1 MALVM
6 IVGVFSPLT
15 AFADNEKP
23 DSVTSTISA
32 ENLVDIKD
40 KYDSTETFSTEVNIH
55 KLVSESFGNAFPF
68 KHDGGEIK
76 LSDLTAANGNK
87 EVKALPGVEFTY
99 YKVETPELLDKMI
112 ENPTQYET
120 ADQLAGKEGIT
131 APANNTVT
139 TGADGVAKVTLTRGY
154 YWFIETNRP
163 STVTG
168 SVAKS
173 VPFGIAIPVLNKDQ
187 DKWLKV
193 VHTYPK
199 NVEKDTTTDKSY
211 RLGKTDEERAKIDSQ
226 VLKEWQK
233 AKDDNDTTKLEQ
245 LQKEH
250 GIDYINYLTQKSE
263 IDARK
268 GSLVPY
274 DVMTKLNKGQVYTKL
289 HWTDAMTK
297 GLVYNEDLVLK
308 VKTDPNAAEWTT
320 VEATN
325 YTITPREN
333 GFDLEINNEDH
344 KTYLESINTALK
356 ANDVEFKLEYSAT
369 VNGETVVDKPENN
382 NVTFVPGD
390 NTPGEGTSTAEGYLT
405 IDKAWTD
412 TVENRTTKVTYILE
426 KDGKTVA
433 QAVIENGTLTLNALE
448 GITAEQDGTNKYKV
462 TFKGLEKN
470 ANYTIREFVDG
481 YKATYTSAEV
491 VPGQVA
497 ISNKPDKTVKTP
509 EPPTVKTYDAKFV
522 KIDGENKTRLAG
534 AEFYV
539 TRGEGQNMEYLAKAD
554 DTELANRVKTY
565 TDAEKAYQDAVA
577 RLNELLAKATLDT
590 NEEAE
595 KTKLEGANTVDG
607 SIAKLKDA
615 RDAAYKAMKITWKWT
630 TTEDEAFVFTSN
642 KDGQIYV
649 EGLAKGSYNLVE
661 KTAPKGFAKRN
672 KPYTFVVGAA
682 DPKYDIPFEQEKT
695 NNDAWMV
702 ENKKMTIPQT
712 GGMGTVLFTVV
723 GIGLMAGAVMAMKK
737 NREEA

>member
-1 MALVM
+1 MNKKKILSLIMALVM
-6 IVGVFSPLT
+6 LVGVFSPLT
-15 AFADNEKP
+15 AFADTTLTPNDDKEKP
-23 DSVTSTISA
+23 STVTSTI
-32 ENLVDIKD
+32 EEKNLEAIKE

-120 ADQLAGKEGIT
+120 ADQLKNVKGVT
-131 APANNTVT
+131 APQNNTVT
-139 TGADGVAKVTLTRGY
+139 TNADGVAKVTLTRGY
-154 YWFIETNRP
+154 YWFIETKRP

-211 RLGKTDEERAKIDSQ
+211 RLGKDDTERAKIDSQ
-226 VLKEWQK
+226 ALKEWQAAKEADAKKSTEETKK
-233 AKDDNDTTKLEQ
+233 ALQALE
-245 LQKEH
+245 KKY
-250 GIDYINYLTQKSE
+250 GIDYLTYLTQKSE

-297 GLVYNEDLVLK
+297 GLVYNKDLVLK
-308 VKTDPNAAEWTT
+308 VKTDSKATEWTT

-325 YTITPREN
+325 YTITLREN
-333 GFDLEINNEDH
+333 GFDLEINDKDH

-356 ANDVEFKLEYSAT
+356 TNDVEFKLEYSAT

-390 NTPGEGTSTAEGYLT
+390 NTPGEGTSTAKGDLT
-405 IDKAWTD
+405 IDKSWTD
-412 TVENRTTKVTYILE
+412 TVENRTTKVTYIIE
-426 KDGKTVA
+426 KEGKTVA

-462 TFKGLEKN
+462 
-470 ANYTIREFVDG
+470 
-481 YKATYTSAEV
+481 
-491 VPGQVA
+491 
-497 ISNKPDKTVKTP
+497 
-509 EPPTVKTYDAKFV
+509 
-522 KIDGENKTRLAG
+522 
-534 AEFYV
+534 
-539 TRGEGQNMEYLAKAD
+539 
-554 DTELANRVKTY
+554 
-565 TDAEKAYQDAVA
+565 
-577 RLNELLAKATLDT
+577 
-590 NEEAE
+590 
-595 KTKLEGANTVDG
+595 
-607 SIAKLKDA
+607 
-615 RDAAYKAMKITWKWT
+615 KITITK
-630 TTEDEAFVFTSN
+630 ANMYIFS
-642 KDGQIYV
+642 
-649 EGLAKGSYNLVE
+649 L
-661 KTAPKGFAKRN
+661 R
-672 KPYTFVVGAA
+672 
-682 DPKYDIPFEQEKT
+682 
-695 NNDAWMV
+695 
-702 ENKKMTIPQT
+702 
-712 GGMGTVLFTVV
+712 
-723 GIGLMAGAVMAMKK
+723 
-737 NREEA
+737 